1 MRNEKF
7 NSKHVLFAVVL
18 AAIIAITAGC
28 VEVKIKDYVDP
39 QAPNK
44 EFKKILVNCMERE
57 MFHKTKAELALA
69 DVLNRRA
76 SNLKADISTKYLFP
90 TRKYSELQIF
100 EILKQNGFDGYL
112 VVDFRGK
119 EIEYPMASV
128 TSDASSLSY
137 NESGNITLV
146 YNIDLIDVETQT
158 CVWTSSSKLSGLG
171 VTYNKMIAEMT
182 KKICSK
188 LRKHKFIK

>member
-18 AAIIAITAGC
+18 SAIIAMTAGC
-28 VEVKIKDYVDP
+28 VGVKIKDYVDP

-69 DVLNRRA
+69 DSLNRCA
-76 SNLKADISTKYLFP
+76 PNLKADISTKYLFP

-112 VVDFRGK
+112 VVDFKGK
-119 EIEYPMASV
+119 EIEYQTTSV
-128 TSDASSLSY
+128 ASSPSY
-137 NESGNITLV
+137 CESGNLILF

-158 CVWTSSSKLSGLG
+158 CVWTASSKLDGLG
-171 VTYNKMIAEMT
+171 VTYSKMISEMT

-188 LRKHKFIK
+188 LRKLKFIK